1 MYFCMS
7 DYKYDLLEMNC
18 DDALS
23 SDKSALNI
31 KSGSEKNK
39 AHYIGHRARL
49 RQKLLNN
56 GADSIPD
63 YELLEMILTIALP
76 RMDVKPLAK
85 KLLNKFG
92 NFAEVI
98 NASPDDL
105 SKISGVK
112 ETTIAVLKIIQGAIV
127 RVLKTEL
134 KQMPVI
140 NNWDKLID
148 YCRLN
153 ISYEPNEQFRV
164 LYLDSKLKLISDE
177 LQQQGTINY
186 AVVYPREVVKQAV
199 SNGAT
204 GAFRVQATVQR
215 TINGETEIKQSYAT
229 VYLVD
234 FTINGDETHIA
245 GTNATATY
253 NGREYDVLHGY
264 VNATNALDFNYSI
277 NPEEYSYDV
286 NDIEEA
292 EAVFELEEK
301 LYRSKGL
308 EISFLDFNARFNERL

>member
-1 MYFCMS
+1 MS

-85 KLLNKFG
+85 KLLDKFG

-153 ISYEPNEQFRV
+153 IAYEPNEQFRV

-204 GAFRVQATVQR
+204 GIILVHNHPSGDPTPS
-215 TINGETEIKQSYAT
+215 QSDIDLTKKLFVA
-229 VYLVD
+229 LQSVD
-234 FTINGDETHIA
+234 VSLFDHIII
-245 GTNATATY
+245 G
-253 NGREYDVLHGY
+253 
-264 VNATNALDFNYSI
+264 
-277 NPEEYSYDV
+277 
-286 NDIEEA
+286 
-292 EAVFELEEK
+292 
-301 LYRSKGL
+301 KGQKY
-308 EISFLDFNARFNERL
+308 ISFKNSGLF